1 MLPGPNPASETA
13 FIQNWM
19 NSDDIDGLVLVI
31 TEAITAKRPQL
42 AARLVGLL
50 DDAVEIEPGSALE
63 RAKNAARFFLLK
75 PKETEHL
82 DAFEAAW
89 AEARRKRIRKIKTRM
104 RNRLMGRPP
113 RKR

>member
-1 MLPGPNPASETA
+1 MLPGPDRTSETA
-13 FIQNWM
+13 FIQEWM
-19 NSDDIDGLVLVI
+19 DSDDVDGLIEVI
-31 TEAITAKRPQL
+31 SEAIAAKRPQL

-50 DDAVEIEPGSALE
+50 DDAVEVEPGSALE
-63 RAKNAARFFLLK
+63 RAQNAARFFLLK
-75 PKETEHL
+75 PQAAPNL